1 VRVAKRFRSD
11 PRQKWNYPKKPP
23 VAPNSSSSLESE
35 SENASEE
42 TAGSNS
48 VSSVSNSEVP
58 SASSS
63 EPPSDMD
70 AMLMSVDASMRVDS
84 SMSADVSISMDV
96 SISVDASMN
105 EETNMAM
112 NVEVNEVV
120 AHEVQMN
127 NGKLT
132 LNVPGL
138 SSIISTENKC
148 CFCSAA
154 QRNRIPF
161 AAIFEAYI
169 KTGIMIPQNNR
180 SCETHLTD
188 GKINQEVLANM
199 KAYSKH
205 SVMTAIQVS
214 KWMNMMRS
222 EIITNRRVLNFSNQ
236 NYDETVY
243 DMFVGL
249 TKSNFEI
256 LHAECEGMR
265 SSKNR

>member
-11 PRQKWNYPKKPP
+11 PTQKWNYPKKPP
-23 VAPNSSSSLESE
+23 ITPSSSSSLQSE

-42 TAGSNS
+42 TGESNS

-63 EPPSDMD
+63 EPLSDMD
-70 AMLMSVDASMRVDS
+70 AMRMSVDASTGVYS
-84 SMSADVSISMDV
+84 STSMDV

-105 EETNMAM
+105 EETSMAM

-120 AHEVQMN
+120 AHELQMK
-127 NGKLT
+127 GKPN

-138 SSIISTENKC
+138 CSIISTENKC
-148 CFCSAA
+148 CFCSAVK
-154 QRNRIPF
+154 RNRIPF

-205 SVMTAIQVS
+205 SIMTAIQVS

-222 EIITNRRVLNFSNQ
+222 EIITNRRVLDFSNQ

-249 TKSNFEI
+249 TKSNFEM
-256 LHAECEGMR
+256 LHAECERMR